1 MPPSIS
7 IDSLELIDGQ
17 NLSKYE
23 NQLDQLYQQSDDKND
38 RLYATFIDVL
48 LSTSTKSTELEPAD
62 TTIRRLTI
70 LRRFMTYIN
79 EMESSR
85 LQSAQSKL
93 NHESKDRVNA
103 VFKLALATRWY
114 DKFVHLFQNETIITK
129 FSAFL
134 DSKIDKDL
142 DHVLPWAF
150 YSKCIGQCN
159 VEKIVARSVIDS
171 RLNEKAHI
179 GTILNLMITYSCPE
193 VILKMIRYLDDSVA
207 LYKSQYQKVPPRG
220 PQKESKL
227 AREMVKLVSESQMLK
242 YINNLRIKA
251 ELNESVVPN
260 AVFVRKMRHL
270 RHVYPKSRDITNEDT
285 DIVHQNVLHLM
296 NGDDQMQYAV
306 LKFIG
311 EKDKSQAMFY
321 VAYLNVPEDN
331 WPWELKGQ
339 CEENWKDA
347 QMQANKECSKLE
359 KEYITY
365 KTPNSLSL
373 CNDGVHVV
381 TLIDQPHELESLFYP
396 FLAENTKFGFDAEW
410 EQSYS
415 GEVGTLGLLQISTLK
430 RTMLLDVAAF
440 ATTHQF
446 TQSQWSTLFSKLL
459 ASENKFYGFALE
471 SDLKTILHNFPF
483 LLQTDYPKNENMICL
498 RNVFEKLSHDQN
510 EVYSQL
516 FEEEQPS
523 SINLA
528 EISDKYMQIRVPKSE
543 QSSVWTFR
551 PLRKKQ
557 LKYAALDSYLCITIY
572 GKLNKHLSRE
582 LGQEE
587 TNLLFTPMEWP
598 IKRPNSEGGSGPESS
613 SNVSDRTG
621 RKTKAQHFSN
631 DELTT
636 IIQNSN
642 NKLQVV
648 GANNIQSTS
657 NRRYIADSM
666 CSQLGILLRR
676 CGLSVLSG
684 NDPSVISNHCNAD
697 PEMRILTCGKAVN
710 KFPFFGRVL
719 NIAASS
725 TTLDVQ
731 LNQFLQMERLVV
743 DLNEMNNRCT
753 RCNSKWLIWT
763 PTVVMRYLHARFCL
777 LNANGTDISSY
788 TPEDLF
794 AAKDQLKYINP
805 EPFIGYNSGACEGTL
820 GFLFVTPNGMIDLNQ
835 LNIMR
840 LHNHVSILGVK
851 RLPLTLAT
859 HINYATTEFPP
870 NLLHAICASC
880 GRENAESTIL
890 AGSKEAITWG

>member
-1 MPPSIS
+1 MPLNIS
-7 IDSLELIDGQ
+7 IDLSELVDGQ

-23 NQLDQLYQQSDDKND
+23 SQLDQLYEQSDNKK
-38 RLYATFIDVL
+38 RLYATFIDIL
-48 LSTSTKSTELEPAD
+48 LSTSTKSTELEPPD

-70 LRRFMTYIN
+70 LRRFMAYIN
-79 EMESSR
+79 DMESSR
-85 LQSAQSKL
+85 LQKAQSKL
-93 NHESKDRVNA
+93 EYESESRVNA

-114 DKFVHLFQNETIITK
+114 DKFAHLFQNETITAK
-129 FSAFL
+129 FSVFL
-134 DSKIDKDL
+134 DSQIDNDL

-150 YSKCIGQCN
+150 YSNCISQCN
-159 VEKIVARSVIDS
+159 VEKIIARAVIDS
-171 RLNEKAHI
+171 RNNEKAHI
-179 GTILNLMITYSCPE
+179 GTILNLMTTHSFPDA
-193 VILKMIRYLDDSVA
+193 ILKMVRYLDDSVA

-220 PQKESKL
+220 PQKELKL
-227 AREMVKLVSESQMLK
+227 AREMVKAVSESQMLK
-242 YINNLRIKA
+242 YINNLRIRA
-251 ELNESVVPN
+251 ELNESLVPN

-270 RHVYPKSRDITNEDT
+270 IHVYPKSQEAANEDT
-285 DIVHQNVLHLM
+285 DIVQQNVLHLM

-306 LKFIG
+306 LKFIAV
-311 EKDKSQAMFY
+311 KDRSQAMFY
-321 VAYLNVPEDN
+321 VAYLNVPQEN
-331 WPWELKGQ
+331 WPLELKGQ

-347 QMQANKECSKLE
+347 QKQATKEQVMAPHLLMKVSFRCSKLE
-359 KEYITY
+359 KEYTTY
-365 KTPNSLSL
+365 KMPNSLSL
-373 CNDGVHVV
+373 LNDGAHVV
-381 TLIDQPHELESLFYP
+381 TLIDQPYELESLFYP
-396 FLAENTKFGFDAEW
+396 FLEKNTKFGFDAEW

-430 RTMLLDVAAF
+430 QTMLLDVAAF
-440 ATTHQF
+440 AITHQF
-446 TQSQWSTLFSKLL
+446 TQTQWSTLFSKLL
-459 ASENKFYGFALE
+459 AMDNN
-471 SDLKTILHNFPF
+471 DLKTILHNFPF
-483 LLQTDYPKNENMICL
+483 LLQTDYPKNGNMICL
-498 RNVFEKLSHDQN
+498 RNVFEKLSHDKN
-510 EVYSQL
+510 EIYEQL
-516 FEEEQPS
+516 FEEEPPS

-572 GKLNKHLSRE
+572 AKLNKQLTRE
-582 LGQEE
+582 IGQEE
-587 TNLLFTPMEWP
+587 TNRLLSPMQWP
-598 IKRPNSEGGSGPESS
+598 IKNANSDCDSGSNSS
-613 SNVSDRTG
+613 SNGTDRAG
-621 RKTKAQHFSN
+621 RKTKAQHFTN

-642 NKLQVV
+642 NKLQVA
-648 GANNIQSTS
+648 GANNLQSAST
-657 NRRYIADSM
+657 RRYIADSM

-684 NDPSVISNHCNAD
+684 NDPIVISNHCNAD
-697 PEMRILTCGKAVN
+697 SEMRILTCGKAVN

-753 RCNSKWLIWT
+753 RCNSKWLVWT
-763 PTVVMRYLHARFCL
+763 PTAVMRYLHTRFCL
-777 LNANGTDISSY
+777 LNTNGSDMSSY

-794 AAKDQLKYINP
+794 AAKDQLKNIDR

-820 GFLFVTPNGMIDLNQ
+820 GQ

-840 LHNHVSILGVK
+840 LQHHVSIPGVK

-859 HINYATTEFPP
+859 HINYVTTEFPP

-890 AGSKEAITWG
+890 ANSKEVITWE